1 MDVKPSLGDNKCWSY
16 EGRYVGKLVKLEH
29 VGRSYDPD
37 PKYTFETGDVV
48 IGLGMKFTEV
58 ACRSGG
64 GGGGGSIEMTSLSNA
79 TNSSSNATNSSSNA
93 TSASSAPVGL
103 DLLTLLGAESP
114 NVTAI
119 LEAIKNG
126 ANVDT
131 ADGKGYT
138 PLIWAAS
145 KGLTKVVEALI
156 VKLVDLNA
164 QTTHSG
170 NTALMVACFKGNI
183 GIAELLI
190 RRGAN
195 VLIKNDTGNTAYTSL
210 LSKMLTLPDT
220 SKMAEEKLTPE
231 QRPAFYV
238 IKQLKQQFDNLLR
251 MIKDKESE
259 QQRAGRRRHRNKS
272 HKSHKSRSRSRSR
285 RVKKSRKAKKSRRST
300 R

>member
-1 MDVKPSLGDNKCWSY
+1 MDDKPSLGDNKCWSY

-64 GGGGGSIEMTSLSNA
+64 GGGGSIEMTSLSNA
-79 TNSSSNATNSSSNA
+79 TNSSSSNSSSSNQV
-93 TSASSAPVGL
+93 TNINKMPTLIELIKNYAPR
-103 DLLTLLGAESP
+103 TE
-114 NVTAI
+114 I
-119 LEAIKNG
+119 LEAIKRG
-126 ANVDT
+126 ADVNEL
-131 ADGKGYT
+131 DGDGYT

-145 KGLTKVVEALI
+145 YGLTEVVEALI
-156 VKLVDLNA
+156 VKHVDLNVK
-164 QTTHSG
+164 TTRSG

-272 HKSHKSRSRSRSR
+272 HKSHKSR